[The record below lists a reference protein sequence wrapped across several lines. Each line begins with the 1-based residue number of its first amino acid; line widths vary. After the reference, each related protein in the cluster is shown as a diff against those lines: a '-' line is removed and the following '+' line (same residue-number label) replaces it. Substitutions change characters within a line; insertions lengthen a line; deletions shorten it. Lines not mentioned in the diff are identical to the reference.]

1 MKKLYE
7 KLEHSSQEEYEK
19 YIWQKILD
27 VANYINKYAI
37 RKNPNI
43 WYVKVDEQTWI
54 DMGYNAFRLKD
65 TI

>member
-7 KLEHSSQEEYEK
+7 KLEHSLQEEYEK
-19 YIWQKILD
+19 HIWQKILD

-43 WYVKVDEQTWI
+43 WYVKVDE
-54 DMGYNAFRLKD
+54 
-65 TI
+65 